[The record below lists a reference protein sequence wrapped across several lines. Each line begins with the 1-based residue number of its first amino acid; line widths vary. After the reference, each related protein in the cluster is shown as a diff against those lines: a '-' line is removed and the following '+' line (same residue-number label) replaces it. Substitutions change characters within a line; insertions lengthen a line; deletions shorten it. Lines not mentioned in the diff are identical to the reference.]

1 MFFNSW
7 KIAGAGLHPQI
18 VPYDLLTDKE
28 KFKNRERS
36 QELLKYLQFTG
47 YKLLR
52 FDLPLYPPHLNLMHA
67 GSSCPFD
74 PFPHSS
80 ELFPFSTAR
89 LKLNLSVLSMCAAL
103 PRGIP
108 HLLGT

>member
-1 MFFNSW
+1 MEKF
-7 KIAGAGLHPQI
+7 AGAGLHPQI